1 MTRTYDAAVACGP
14 SPVARSTAAL
24 AFAIAGTACSP
35 TFDWREAR
43 PEGSAVTMLFP
54 CRPGQ
59 VERTVRVADA
69 AFVMRLHSCSAGGAT
84 FSLAVVDAGA
94 PERVVPLL
102 AALRSQAAA
111 NIAGTVVALPA
122 SAVAGA
128 TPSPL
133 AGRARIDGRLPDQR
147 AVVEH
152 VAWFAAGTRAY
163 QATVLGT
170 GRVVDAQTLDTFFDA
185 VRLR

>member
-1 MTRTYDAAVACGP
+1 M
-14 SPVARSTAAL
+14 
-24 AFAIAGTACSP
+24 AFVLAGTACSP

-43 PEGSAVTMLFP
+43 PDGSAVTMLFP

-69 AFVMRLHSCSAGGAT
+69 AFVMRLHSCNAGGAT
-84 FSLAVVDAGA
+84 FSLAVVEARA
-94 PERVVPLL
+94 PERVADVL
-102 AALRSQAAA
+102 AALRSQAVA
-111 NIAGTVVALPA
+111 NVAGTVVAWPA

-128 TPSPL
+128 APDPL
-133 AGRARIDGRLPDQR
+133 AGRARIKGRLPDQR

-152 VAWFAAGTRAY
+152 VAWFAKGTRAY

-170 GRVVDAQTLDTFFDA
+170 GRVVDTQTLDTFFDA

>member
-1 MTRTYDAAVACGP
+1 MTWLAP
-14 SPVARSTAAL
+14 AL
-24 AFAIAGTACSP
+24 AGVALIAACSP

-54 CRPGQ
+54 CRPGR
-59 VERTVRVADA
+59 VERNVRITGAPFA
-69 AFVMRLHSCSAGGAT
+69 MQLHSCNAGGAT

-94 PERVVPLL
+94 AERVAPLL

-111 NIAGTVVALPA
+111 NVAGTTVAVPA

-128 TPSPL
+128 TPDPL

-147 AVVEH
+147 PVIEH
-152 VAWFAAGTRAY
+152 VAWFVGGTRIY

-170 GRVVDAQTLDTFFDA
+170 GRSVEPQTLDTFFDA
-185 VRLR
+185 IHLR

>member
-1 MTRTYDAAVACGP
+1 MI
-14 SPVARSTAAL
+14 
-24 AFAIAGTACSP
+24 FAIAAAACSP

-43 PEGSAVTMLFP
+43 LEGSAVTMLFP
-54 CRPGQ
+54 CRPGK
-59 VERTVRVADA
+59 VERAVRIGDA
-69 AFVMRLHSCSAGGAT
+69 SVVMQLHSCSAGGAT
-84 FSLAVVDAGA
+84 FSLAVADAGA
-94 PERVVPLL
+94 PERVAPLL
-102 AALRSQAAA
+102 AALRSQAVA
-111 NIAGTVVALPA
+111 NVAGTVFAVPA

-128 TPSPL
+128 SSAAL

-170 GRVVDAQTLDTFFDA
+170 DRTVDPQTLDTFFDA
-185 VRLR
+185 VHVR